1 MTVPLSCS
9 GVCAY
14 RDAELGVACQSLEAV
29 EVVVKSVSQ
38 LPHPELP
45 IAKELPVFSWNCLVQ
60 T

>member
-1 MTVPLSCS
+1 M
-9 GVCAY
+9 Y

-38 LPHPELP
+38 LPHPELL
-45 IAKELPVFSWNCLVQ
+45 IAKERPVFSWNCLVQ